1 MRAKIW
7 LVWALL
13 IVLVPTFART
23 PEVEDFFRQELCP
36 PNSDGSEC
44 SVVQLFVSDD
54 DQLSVGIV
62 ENLTF
67 RSSTFGFAI
76 RLDGQWQLLGAG
88 PLVDL
93 EVMAYSPT
101 DPFAFEN
108 YPGIWQKV
116 GDQTLFGLLTQVAE
130 YFDDL
135 YGYD

>member
-1 MRAKIW
+1 MNKSF
-7 LVWALL
+7 LVLGLL
-13 IVLVPTFART
+13 VIISNLSFAQDSGG
-23 PEVEDFFRQELCP
+23 EHFFRKELCP

-93 EVMAYSPT
+93 EVMAYSPA

-108 YPGIWQKV
+108 YPSIWQRV
-116 GDQTLFGLLTQVAE
+116 GEDSLIGLFTQVAE
-130 YFDDL
+130 FFDDL